1 MFSYISILWI
11 QLARI
16 SEIYE
21 LQNQSIPGNIFT
33 DHMYRWGRYQCSPSV
48 CRRLNV
54 CVCNPSPPPLSRN
67 QNPDMWN
74 LGWQQCVN
82 WISKYTV
89 NILNNSLF
97 LFQIWPELVG
107 SDSTLFVSWYL
118 WKTADNWYWYWYLW
132 ETTDTSL
139 KELYTS
145 QKQLI
150 PLWRSY
156 IPLRNR

>member
-1 MFSYISILWI
+1 MNCKIINLY
-11 QLARI
+11 
-16 SEIYE
+16 
-21 LQNQSIPGNIFT
+21 IPGNIFT

-97 LFQIWPELVG
+97 LFQIWPELGG

-118 WKTADNWYWYWYLW
+118 WKTADNFKKHL
-132 ETTDTSL
+132 
-139 KELYTS
+139 
-145 QKQLI
+145 
-150 PLWRSY
+150 
-156 IPLRNR
+156 IPLRNNWYLFEGAIYLSETASNSLRQTL